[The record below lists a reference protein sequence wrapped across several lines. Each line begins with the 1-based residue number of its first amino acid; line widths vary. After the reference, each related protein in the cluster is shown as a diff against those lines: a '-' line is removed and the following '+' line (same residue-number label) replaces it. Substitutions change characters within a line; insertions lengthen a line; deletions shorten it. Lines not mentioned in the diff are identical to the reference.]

1 VPSCPRYLK
10 LHFVLLLDWRGNEIG
25 VKFGQENVKDCQVK
39 SGSWLDISQ
48 HWRSLQE
55 PTMRTWSRNIGSR
68 QLVGTRPVLDR
79 QLESAGGRLLV
90 VDDDA
95 ELCRL
100 VSRFL
105 GAEGYSVQ
113 TVQSSRLGVDRALSG
128 DYDLVVLDVMLPEL
142 DGFEVLRR
150 IRINSTTPV
159 LMLTAR
165 GDDLDRIL
173 GLEMGADDYLA
184 KPFNTR
190 ELSARVRA
198 ILRRT
203 NLAQANVTLA
213 ESTSVRVGDL
223 ELNAGAR
230 TVRCG
235 NELLSLTTVEF
246 DLLQRLL
253 RSVGWVVGR
262 EELTKDVLGR
272 EFSPFDRSID
282 THVWSLRRKV
292 GNTPDGSERI
302 KGIRGVGYLY
312 ALPDRPGLNQP

>member
-1 VPSCPRYLK
+1 
-10 LHFVLLLDWRGNEIG
+10 
-25 VKFGQENVKDCQVK
+25 
-39 SGSWLDISQ
+39 
-48 HWRSLQE
+48 
-55 PTMRTWSRNIGSR
+55 
-68 QLVGTRPVLDR
+68 
-79 QLESAGGRLLV
+79 LV

-95 ELCRL
+95 ELCKL

-113 TVQSSRLGVDRALSG
+113 TVQTSGLGIERALSG
-128 DYDLVVLDVMLPEL
+128 DYDLVVLDVMLPEM

-150 IRINSTTPV
+150 IRTKSNTPV

-173 GLEMGADDYLA
+173 GLEIGADDYLP

-198 ILRRT
+198 ILRRSNST
-203 NLAQANVTLA
+203 NANAALSEA
-213 ESTSVRVGDL
+213 AAIRIGDM
-223 ELNAGAR
+223 ELNARAR
-230 TVRCG
+230 TVRCR
-235 NELLSLTTVEF
+235 NEALNLTTVEF

-253 RSVGWVVGR
+253 RSAGSVVGR

-292 GNTPDGSERI
+292 GNDLDGSERI

-312 ALPDRPGLNQP
+312 ALPDRAGSE

>member
-1 VPSCPRYLK
+1 MFGREVC
-10 LHFVLLLDWRGNEIG
+10 G
-25 VKFGQENVKDCQVK
+25 VDNRVDK
-39 SGSWLDISQ
+39 SLA
-48 HWRSLQE
+48 
-55 PTMRTWSRNIGSR
+55 
-68 QLVGTRPVLDR
+68 VDR
-79 QLESAGGRLLV
+79 KLESIAGHILV
-90 VDDDA
+90 IDDDA

-113 TVQSSRLGVDRALSG
+113 TVQTSGLGIERALSG
-128 DYDLVVLDVMLPEL
+128 DYDLVVLDVMLPEM

-150 IRINSTTPV
+150 MRAKTSTPV

-198 ILRRT
+198 ILRRVNST
-203 NLAQANVTLA
+203 N
-213 ESTSVRVGDL
+213 TSVALPEVASTRVGDL
-223 ELNAGAR
+223 ELNARAR
-230 TVRCG
+230 TVRCAG
-235 NELLSLTTVEF
+235 EGLNLTTVEF

-253 RSVGWVVGR
+253 RSAGSVVGR

-292 GNTPDGSERI
+292 GNALDGSERI

-312 ALPDRPGLNQP
+312 ALPDESESEESK